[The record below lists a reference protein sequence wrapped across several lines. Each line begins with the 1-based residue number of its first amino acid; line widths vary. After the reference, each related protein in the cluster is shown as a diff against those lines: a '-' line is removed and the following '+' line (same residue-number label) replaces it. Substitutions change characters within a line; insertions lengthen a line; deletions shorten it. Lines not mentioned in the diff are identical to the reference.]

1 MNERLKHVQN
11 FRWGIE
17 RETHRIAPDGSLS
30 EEAHPE
36 ALIAPSFTK
45 DFAES
50 QLELV
55 TAPRESIALAVGEL
69 ARLTEEARGAIDSE
83 RLWPFSMPPR
93 LAEGEAI
100 RVARVG
106 AGEEG
111 RIAERYRAGLQARY
125 GIARQLICGVHLNV
139 SFGESFL
146 GELRALAP
154 LSAEEASVGGE
165 RDAYYLRLVRNL
177 FGDLPSLVML
187 FGATPF
193 DANAQ
198 ADGVRHA
205 HFAYSVRNS
214 PFGYAGGEYR
224 PFLDL
229 GSIDAHIAGIRR
241 GMKTESAAFRKLG
254 LLRDGRPVQLNGRV
268 FQKEKEF
275 YAPIRFKRTPAR
287 EGNVHGKDIA
297 PGALSA
303 LDSLERFGVEYVEL
317 RFFDVDPFAP
327 SGVSEEALTLAHLFV
342 LDALMRTS
350 VRQTG
355 AELTKT
361 LAVADEAALSDPFKT
376 ASENGHLSRLLR
388 RLDSLRNLARDVGS
402 DHERALDS
410 YRSRFARAGGS
421 PAAALAQRFLES
433 GLGWNRYGA
442 RHAFANAHGGTYGI
456 TA

>member
-1 MNERLKHVQN
+1 MNERLKHARD

-30 EEAHPE
+30 GEAHPE

-55 TAPRESIALAVGEL
+55 TAPRESIALAVAEL
-69 ARLTEEARGAIDSE
+69 SRLTEEARGAIGSE
-83 RLWPFSMPPR
+83 RLWPFSMPPC

-100 RVARVG
+100 RVARIG

-154 LSAEEASVGGE
+154 LSAEEASAGGK

-198 ADGVRHA
+198 EDGVRHA

-214 PFGYAGGEYR
+214 PLGYAGGEYR

-275 YAPIRFKRTPAR
+275 YAPIRFKRSSAS
-287 EGNVHGKDIA
+287 
-297 PGALSA
+297 GALSA

-327 SGVSEEALTLAHLFV
+327 SGVSEEALNLAHLFV
-342 LDALMRTS
+342 LDALIRTS

-388 RLDSLRNLARDVGS
+388 RLDSLRELARDVGG
-402 DHERALDS
+402 DHGRALDS
-410 YRSRFARAGGS
+410 YRSRFALPGGS
-421 PAAALAQRFLES
+421 PAAALAQGFLES
-433 GLGWNRYGA
+433 GLEWNRYGA